1 MGQPRALVVTSCTG
15 EKRSKPDNQLMLEDF
30 KDSARL
36 QKRHEELAEFV
47 CPAGQ
52 MYTGVQHLR
61 VMEGVQLLRQSF
73 GREAVD
79 VAILSAAYGLIPED
93 KTIVPYE
100 VTFNTMKGYEVD
112 EWAKFLGIRQAFEQA
127 IVGYDLVFM
136 LLGENYLRSLCLP
149 VETCSNQTF
158 IFLASSKSANY
169 IRGNRAKTYVLP
181 LSNADAKHYRYG
193 LVGLKGFLFKRFAEC
208 VARDGTLLQKVYD
221 EPEVFVQIVDTEKTL
236 QSTV

>member
-1 MGQPRALVVTSCTG
+1 MGQPCVLVVTSCTG

-73 GREAVD
+73 GRKAVD

-112 EWAKFLGIRQAFEQA
+112 EWAKLLGIRQAFEQA
-127 IVGYDLVFM
+127 IAEDKLVACQSI
-136 LLGENYLRSLCLP
+136 YYSC
-149 VETCSNQTF
+149 
-158 IFLASSKSANY
+158 FLALILYMRSGQILPIGSGGMFVTTTKGLGIGMFYRKSW
-169 IRGNRAKTYVLP
+169 GE
-181 LSNADAKHYRYG
+181 LSHS
-193 LVGLKGFLFKRFAEC
+193 LK
-208 VARDGTLLQKVYD
+208 QK
-221 EPEVFVQIVDTEKTL
+221 
-236 QSTV
+236 SC

>member
-1 MGQPRALVVTSCTG
+1 MRQPRVLVVTSCTG

-30 KDSARL
+30 KDLARL

-61 VMEGVQLLRQSF
+61 VMEGVRLLRQSF

-149 VETCSNQTF
+149 VETSSNQTF

-169 IRGNRAKTYVLP
+169 IRDNRAKTYVLP

-221 EPEVFVQIVDTEKTL
+221 EPEVFVHIVDTEKIL

>member
-1 MGQPRALVVTSCTG
+1 MSQPHVLVVTSCTG
-15 EKRSKPDNQLMLEDF
+15 EKRYKSENQLTLEDF

-36 QKRHEELAEFV
+36 QQREASLAQFA
-47 CPAGQ
+47 CLAGQ
-52 MYTGVQHLR
+52 IYTGQQHLR
-61 VMEGVQLLRQSF
+61 VMEGVQLLRQSLR
-73 GREAVD
+73 RESVD
-79 VAILSAAYGLIPED
+79 VAILSAGYGLIQED

-100 VTFNTMKGYEVD
+100 VTFNTMKGYEID
-112 EWAKFLGIRQAFEQA
+112 EWAKFLGIRQAFEQV

-158 IFLASSKSANY
+158 IFLASSKSAKY
-169 IRGNRAKTYVLP
+169 IRDNCAKTYVLP

-208 VARDGTLLQKVYD
+208 VARKGTLLQKV
-221 EPEVFVQIVDTEKTL
+221 
-236 QSTV
+236 

>member
-1 MGQPRALVVTSCTG
+1 MGQPRVLVVTACTG

-47 CPAGQ
+47 CSAGQ

-61 VMEGVQLLRQSF
+61 AMEGVQLLRQSL

-79 VAILSAAYGLIPED
+79 VVILSAGYGVIPED

-100 VTFNTMKGYEVD
+100 VTFNTMKGYELD
-112 EWAKFLGIRQAFEQA
+112 EWAKFLGIRQAFERA

-136 LLGENYLRSLCLP
+136 LLGENYLRSLCPP
-149 VETCSNQTF
+149 VELFLTFFQLLIYIWECSISFPNGMT
-158 IFLASSKSANY
+158 A
-169 IRGNRAKTYVLP
+169 
-181 LSNADAKHYRYG
+181 
-193 LVGLKGFLFKRFAEC
+193 
-208 VARDGTLLQKVYD
+208 
-221 EPEVFVQIVDTEKTL
+221 
-236 QSTV
+236 